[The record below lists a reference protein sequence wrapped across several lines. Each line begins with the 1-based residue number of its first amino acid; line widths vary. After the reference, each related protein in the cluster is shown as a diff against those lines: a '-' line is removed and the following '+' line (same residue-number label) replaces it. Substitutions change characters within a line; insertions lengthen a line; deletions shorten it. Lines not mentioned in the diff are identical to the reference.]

1 MLVVPIPS
9 ILLDTLIS
17 VNITFAVL
25 VLMMA
30 IRVKS
35 VLEFSAFPSI
45 LLIATV
51 FRLALNIT
59 ATRLVLLHGYAG
71 TVIQSFGHFVVGG
84 SLVVGLVVFFILF
97 VVQFVVITNGA
108 GRVAEVG
115 ARFTLDAMP
124 GKQMAIDADLNA
136 GHINEIDAR
145 KRRTEISKEAD
156 FYGAMDGASKFV
168 KGDAIAAV
176 IITLINLVGGF
187 MVGVLQRHLPLSQ
200 AISTYSLLSV
210 GDGLVSQIP
219 ALLLSVSTG
228 LVVTRS
234 AGENDFG
241 HDLISQFRAQRPAV
255 TMAGGII
262 AGLGILPGL
271 PKLPFLVVGGGVYFL
286 GRRLPH
292 EVTDEENTPLLP
304 SSPELLP
311 LPSDSPDALMN
322 SMKVEPLTLQLA
334 VDLLDLLDPTVGG
347 DLLDRVR
354 GLRRKVANELGF
366 VLPAVRTRDNI
377 ELDIG
382 EYAISVHEVNVAK
395 GKAPVGRSLAIGGDL
410 AGIPGEVGKE
420 PVFGLDAKWIPSSL
434 KQQAIMAG
442 ATVVDRS
449 SVITTHL
456 SEVVKTHAGELLS
469 RQQTKELIE
478 AARKGNEAVVEEVSV
493 AGINLSEIQ
502 RTLRDLLNEQ
512 VPIRNLIRILEAIT
526 ERARIGRDPDQLLEA
541 ARISIGPTIVADRLT
556 NGELPLITIDASI
569 AQMLMESLKITEEGV
584 VLGVDPG
591 LVSKM
596 IDEISRIFSESETK
610 GKTPVL
616 VTQPR
621 LRTAMFRATRQ
632 RLPRLSVISTAEL
645 GGQYK
650 PNLVGVVNLANAS
663 AI

>member
-17 VNITFAVL
+17 INITFAVL

-71 TVIQSFGHFVVGG
+71 SVIQSFGHFVVGG

-136 GHINEIDAR
+136 GHINELEAR
-145 KRRTEISKEAD
+145 RRRTEIAREAD

-168 KGDAIAAV
+168 KGDAIASV
-176 IITLINLVGGF
+176 IITMINLIGGF
-187 MVGVLQRHLPLSQ
+187 TVGVLQHHMPISQ
-200 AISTYSLLSV
+200 AMSTYSLLSV

-255 TMAGGII
+255 TLAGGII

-271 PKLPFLVVGGGVYFL
+271 PKLPFLMVGGGVYL
-286 GRRLPH
+286 IGRRLPAH
-292 EVTDEENTPLLP
+292 ITDEPEIQEL
-304 SSPELLP
+304 SKAPELLP
-311 LPSDSPDALMN
+311 APADTPDALMG
-322 SMKVEPLTLQLA
+322 SMKVEPLTLELA

-354 GLRRKVANELGF
+354 GLRRKVANELGL

-377 ELDIG
+377 ELSIG
-382 EYAISVHEVNVAK
+382 EYAISVYEVNVAK

-410 AGIPGEVGKE
+410 QGIPGEVDKE

-456 SEVVKTHAGELLS
+456 SEVVKSHAGELLS

-478 AARKGNEAVVEEVSV
+478 AVKKGNEAVVDEVTQ

-512 VPIRNLIRILEAIT
+512 VPIRSLTRILEALT
-526 ERARIGRDPDQLLEA
+526 ERARVTRDPDQLLEA
-541 ARISIGPTIVADRLT
+541 ARVAVGPSIVAGCLT
-556 NGELPLITIDASI
+556 NGELPIITFEAS
-569 AQMLMESLKITEEGV
+569 LTHHLVETLKITEEGIS
-584 VLGVDPG
+584 LGADPA
-591 LVSKM
+591 LVARM
-596 IDEISRIFSESETK
+596 ADEVARLFSDSETK
-610 GKTPVL
+610 GRTPVL

-621 LRTAMFRATRQ
+621 LRTATHRAVYQ
-632 RLPRLSVISTAEL
+632 RLPRLSVISTSEL
-645 GGQYK
+645 GGQYRS
-650 PNLVGVVNLANAS
+650 NLVGVVNLANA
-663 AI
+663 ATV

>member
-17 VNITFAVL
+17 INITFAVL

-35 VLEFSAFPSI
+35 VLEFSAFPSL

-71 TVIQSFGHFVVGG
+71 SVIQSFGHFVVGG

-97 VVQFVVITNGA
+97 IVQFVVITNGA

-136 GHINEIDAR
+136 GHINEQEAR
-145 KRRTEISKEAD
+145 RRRSQIAKEAD

-176 IITLINLVGGF
+176 IITMINLIGGF
-187 MVGVLQRHLPLSQ
+187 TVGVLQRHLPLAQ

-234 AGENDFG
+234 AGESDFG
-241 HDLISQFRAQRPAV
+241 HDLMSQFRQQRQAV
-255 TMAGGII
+255 TLAGGII

-271 PKLPFLVVGGGVYFL
+271 PKVPFLVVGGAVYVM
-286 GRRLPH
+286 GRRLPDVNN
-292 EVTDEENTPLLP
+292 EEEIEDETTQPP
-304 SSPELLP
+304 ALLP
-311 LPSDSPDALMN
+311 LPSDTPEGLMN
-322 SMKVEPLTLQLA
+322 SMKVEPLTLELA
-334 VDLLDLLDPTVGG
+334 VDLLDLLDATVGG

-354 GLRRKVANELGF
+354 GLRRKIANDLGL

-377 ELDIG
+377 ELATG

-395 GKAPVGRSLAIGGDL
+395 GRAPVGRSLAIGGDL
-410 AGIPGEVGKE
+410 AGIPGELDKE
-420 PVFGLDAKWIPSSL
+420 PVFGLDAKWIPSAF
-434 KQQAIMAG
+434 KQQAMMAG

-456 SEVVKTHAGELLS
+456 SEIVKRHAGELLS
-469 RQQTKELIE
+469 RQQVKELIDSV
-478 AARKGNEAVVEEVSV
+478 RKGNEAVVEELGA
-493 AGINLSEIQ
+493 AGINLSEVQ
-502 RTLRDLLNEQ
+502 RTLRDLLDEQ
-512 VPIRNLIRILEAIT
+512 IPIRSLTRILEALT
-526 ERARIGRDPDQLLEA
+526 ERARISRDPDQLLEA
-541 ARISIGPTIVADRLT
+541 ARLAIGPTIVAGRIASD
-556 NGELPLITIDASI
+556 ELSLITIDAPTTNS
-569 AQMLMESLKITEEGV
+569 LLETLKITEDGLT
-584 VLGVDPG
+584 LGADPSLIG
-591 LVSKM
+591 KI
-596 IDEISRIFSESETK
+596 IDEAARFFAESETK

-616 VTQPR
+616 ITQPR
-621 LRTAMFRATRQ
+621 LRAATYRAIHHI
-632 RLPRLSVISTAEL
+632 LPRLSVLSTAEL
-645 GGQYK
+645 GGQYRT
-650 PNLVGVVNLANAS
+650 NLVGVVSLTNAT